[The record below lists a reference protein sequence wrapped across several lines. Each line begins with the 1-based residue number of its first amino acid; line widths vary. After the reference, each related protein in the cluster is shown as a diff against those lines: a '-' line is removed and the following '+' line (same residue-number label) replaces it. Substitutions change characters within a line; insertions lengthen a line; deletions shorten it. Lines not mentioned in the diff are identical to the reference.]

1 MNIRKQNL
9 ETHPGFFKCLN
20 TKIIAICLKFNFQK
34 VFPASTDMD
43 IDVTAPFLPLS
54 PQHSWKHFF
63 CRWDMFLSFIKII
76 PHISF
81 IFLKFFLICG
91 FIFYFFF
98 FQGGGWKK
106 HMDYFRHATP
116 LLLYDQER
124 TKFLPLPSFFL
135 I

>member
-20 TKIIAICLKFNFQK
+20 TKIISICLKFNFQK

-63 CRWDMFLSFIKII
+63 CRWGMYLAFIKIT

-98 FQGGGWKK
+98 SRQWMEKANGLFLTC
-106 HMDYFRHATP
+106 HP
-116 LLLYDQER
+116 LLYDQER
-124 TKFLPLPSFFL
+124 TKLCLFPFSS
-135 I
+135 

>member
-34 VFPASTDMD
+34 VFPASTDVD

-81 IFLKFFLICG
+81 LFPQVLPYLWFHISL
-91 FIFYFFF
+91 FFF
-98 FQGGGWKK
+98 KAVDGKSTWIISD
-106 HMDYFRHATP
+106 MPP
-116 LLLYDQER
+116 L
-124 TKFLPLPSFFL
+124 SFFMTRKGPNFCL
-135 I
+135 FRLSS